1 MKKKNGYEKVRD
13 FPNSG
18 FLDNLCVFMLLS
30 ELWVSKEE
38 ILSTK
43 LNEDWAVGK
52 RRVPGGNFTGGLI
65 ISGNS

>member
-1 MKKKNGYEKVRD
+1 MKSEKYGYEEVRD

-18 FLDNLCVFMLLS
+18 FLDNLYVFMLLS

-43 LNEDWAVGK
+43 LNED
-52 RRVPGGNFTGGLI
+52 
-65 ISGNS
+65 